1 MNEQTETRLLI
12 VAEMME
18 QAVAELRRGMA
29 EVRDDQPDP
38 AVVEPQRG
46 GDGRG

>member
-18 QAVAELRRGMA
+18 KAAAELRRVMA
-29 EVRDDQPDP
+29 EVRDERPKP
-38 AVVEPQRG
+38 AREPSGG